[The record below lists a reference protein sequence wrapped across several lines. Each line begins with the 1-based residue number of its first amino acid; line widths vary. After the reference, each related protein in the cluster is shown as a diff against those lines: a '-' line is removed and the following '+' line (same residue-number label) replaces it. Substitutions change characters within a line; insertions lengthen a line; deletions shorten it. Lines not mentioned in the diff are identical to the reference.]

1 MLVSDVESITGL
13 SKKSIRYYEEV
24 GLVHPTRNTENDYR
38 IYSLED
44 IEKLKRIK
52 FLRELNV
59 SIHDMQLLD
68 SGNLTLIDCMYDR
81 IKKIEAEEEKFKKI
95 RNMCVEIS
103 RSNDTFSTI
112 EIEKYFRQMNI
123 LNKEGFT
130 MRSVCIDH
138 SKKIRGAVLSSLFF
152 SIFFVFM
159 IFMIF
164 MISYFQFKY
173 SQKISWFIYF
183 ILIFLFLFP
192 VISIVYNLIVR
203 IREIKGGEEDEA
215 SKY

>member
-68 SGNLTLIDCMYDR
+68 SGSLTLMDCMYDR

-103 RSNDTFSTI
+103 RSNATFSTI

-123 LNKEGFT
+123 LNKEGF
-130 MRSVCIDH
+130 
-138 SKKIRGAVLSSLFF
+138 K
-152 SIFFVFM
+152 
-159 IFMIF
+159 
-164 MISYFQFKY
+164 
-173 SQKISWFIYF
+173 
-183 ILIFLFLFP
+183 
-192 VISIVYNLIVR
+192 
-203 IREIKGGEEDEA
+203 
-215 SKY
+215 

>member
-68 SGNLTLIDCMYDR
+68 SGNLTLID
-81 IKKIEAEEEKFKKI
+81 
-95 RNMCVEIS
+95 S
-103 RSNDTFSTI
+103 
-112 EIEKYFRQMNI
+112 Q
-123 LNKEGFT
+123 
-130 MRSVCIDH
+130 VC
-138 SKKIRGAVLSSLFF
+138 LL
-152 SIFFVFM
+152 
-159 IFMIF
+159 
-164 MISYFQFKY
+164 
-173 SQKISWFIYF
+173 
-183 ILIFLFLFP
+183 
-192 VISIVYNLIVR
+192 
-203 IREIKGGEEDEA
+203 
-215 SKY
+215 

>member
-68 SGNLTLIDCMYDR
+68 SGSLTLMDCMYDR

-103 RSNDTFSTI
+103 RSNATFSTI

-138 SKKIRGAVLSSLFF
+138 SKKICGAVLSSLFF
-152 SIFFVFM
+152 SIFFV
-159 IFMIF
+159 FMIF

-183 ILIFLFLFP
+183 ILIFLFLFS